1 TAAGSTGKPTSSR
14 RRTIPSHSCSATAGS
29 CSTSTSDGHVASASP
44 RRIPGRM
51 PAASAAAVTG
61 PTTGSEPGSG
71 ASAAARVARRGRSR
85 SAARSSN
92 PGMRMQA
99 TIGTDVLH
107 EHVFLVKAGAHA
119 RAVREAGPRRASDA
133 GRVAV
138 LAGIGAAD
146 ERVALEEDRLA
157 ATEAERLRLAHRPV
171 AEALEVEVALPQP
184 LLEPDDVAV
193 DAEAGAVERGLRV
206 EAVVDERRDELH
218 VRLRLDEAA
227 HDAERA
233 VEAPVAEEHP
243 RDDRVVRA
251 AARLDRARD
260 GEAGAAVLQHDAGSG
275 GDDAGA
281 ERLEQALDEGGGHAL
296 LVDRAQVDGAAGRL
310 ADGPLLPVPPPLEV
324 PGLDQVR
331 HVRPVPHPCETVLE
345 GELGAA
351 DATREARGRA
361 LEQTERLERDD
372 SLRRRR

>member
-260 GEAGAAVLQHDAGSG
+260 G
-275 GDDAGA
+275 DAGA

-351 DATREARGRA
+351 DAAREARGRA